1 MQKDYNKSPLLIFLS
16 YISGHKKLF
25 AIDMVCA
32 VVMSVID
39 LVFPYISR
47 LTMQNMLP
55 KKMFTVFFAV
65 MAIMIVAYLLK
76 AVLYYVMTV
85 LGHQMGVLVEA
96 DMRRDIFSHMQ
107 ELSFDFYDKN
117 RTGVLMSRITTDLFD
132 VTELSHHGPEF
143 LLICFITMVG
153 SMVLMFAMEWRLA
166 LVLLLTLPACL
177 IFTFVQRVKMR
188 NANIEV
194 KKKTADINA
203 AIESS
208 ISGVRTAKAFANEHM
223 ELDKFEEANEKFR
236 SSKITYYKTMGIYMS
251 GMEFTAGV
259 APVIVIA
266 AGGLLIMNGR
276 MDYIDLITFTLYVNT
291 FVSPLRKLTMLAEL
305 YMQGLAGFTR
315 FVDIM
320 RTEPQIKDAENAREL
335 ENVVGRIDIEDVS
348 FSYSNGIPVL
358 ENINLTITEGQSVA
372 VVGPSGG
379 GKTTLCQLLPRFYD
393 VCSGSIKVDGNDIRD
408 LTQSSL
414 RKNIGIIQQDVFMF
428 AGTIKD
434 NIRYGRPDA
443 SDEEIIEAAK
453 KAEIHNE
460 IMALPQGY
468 ESQVGER
475 GVKLS
480 GGQKQRLSIAR
491 VFLKNP
497 KILILDEATSALDT
511 VTEQHIQAA
520 LEQLSQGRTTVIIAH
535 RLSTVKDVDNI
546 VVIDD
551 DRIVEQGRHK
561 ELMEKNGVYASLCR
575 AQSLE

>member
-1 MQKDYNKSPLLIFLS
+1 MQKDYTKNPLLIFLS
-16 YISGHKKLF
+16 YIAGHRKLF
-25 AIDMVCA
+25 IIDMICA
-32 VVMSVID
+32 VLVSVID

-47 LTMQNMLP
+47 VSMQNLLP
-55 KKMFTVFFAV
+55 KKLFGVFFAV
-65 MAIMIVAYLLK
+65 MAVMVLAYLLK
-76 AVLYYVMTV
+76 AVLYYIITV

-107 ELSFDFYDKN
+107 HLSFDFYDKN

-132 VTELSHHGPEF
+132 VTELAHHGPEF
-143 LLICFITMVG
+143 VLICFITMVG
-153 SMVLMFAMEWRLA
+153 SMILMFAMEWRLA

-177 IFTFVQRVKMR
+177 IFTFAQRVNMKH
-188 NANIEV
+188 ANIEV

-208 ISGVRTAKAFANEHM
+208 ISGVRTAKAFANEEQ
-223 ELDKFEEANEKFR
+223 ELNKFDDANEKFR
-236 SSKITYYKTMGIYMS
+236 SSKIAYYKTMGTYMS
-251 GMEFTAGV
+251 GMEFTSGI
-259 APVIVIA
+259 APVLVIA

-276 MDYIDLITFTLYVNT
+276 MDYIDLITFTLYVNA
-291 FVSPLRKLTMLAEL
+291 FVSPLRRLTMLAEL

-315 FVDIM
+315 FVEIM
-320 RTEPQIKDAENAREL
+320 RTEPQIKDSDNAREL
-335 ENVVGRIDIEDVS
+335 ENVVGKIDIENVS
-348 FSYSNGIPVL
+348 FHYSNEIPVL
-358 ENINLTITEGQSVA
+358 ENINLTIHEGQSVA

-393 VCSGSIKVDGNDIRD
+393 VCSGSIKVDGNDIRE

-414 RKNIGIIQQDVFMF
+414 RRNIGIIQQDVFMF
-428 AGTIKD
+428 AGTIRD

-468 ESQVGER
+468 DSQVGER

-511 VTEQHIQAA
+511 VTEQHIQEA
-520 LEQLSQGRTTVIIAH
+520 LEQLSQGRTTIIIAH
-535 RLSTVKDVDNI
+535 RLSTVKDADNI

-561 ELMEKNGVYASLCR
+561 DLMEKNGVYASLCR

>member
-1 MQKDYNKSPLLIFLS
+1 
-16 YISGHKKLF
+16 
-25 AIDMVCA
+25 
-32 VVMSVID
+32 
-39 LVFPYISR
+39 
-47 LTMQNMLP
+47 
-55 KKMFTVFFAV
+55 
-65 MAIMIVAYLLK
+65 
-76 AVLYYVMTV
+76 
-85 LGHQMGVLVEA
+85 
-96 DMRRDIFSHMQ
+96 
-107 ELSFDFYDKN
+107 
-117 RTGVLMSRITTDLFD
+117 
-132 VTELSHHGPEF
+132 
-143 LLICFITMVG
+143 
-153 SMVLMFAMEWRLA
+153 
-166 LVLLLTLPACL
+166 
-177 IFTFVQRVKMR
+177 
-188 NANIEV
+188 
-194 KKKTADINA
+194 
-203 AIESS
+203 
-208 ISGVRTAKAFANEHM
+208 
-223 ELDKFEEANEKFR
+223 
-236 SSKITYYKTMGIYMS
+236 
-251 GMEFTAGV
+251 
-259 APVIVIA
+259 
-266 AGGLLIMNGR
+266 MNGR

-335 ENVVGRIDIEDVS
+335 ENVLGRIDIEDVS

-414 RKNIGIIQQDVFMF
+414 RRNIGIIQQDVFMF

-551 DRIVEQGRHK
+551 DHIVEQGRHK

>member
-1 MQKDYNKSPLLIFLS
+1 MQKDFSKSPLRIFLS
-16 YISGHKKLF
+16 YIAGHKKLF
-25 AIDMVCA
+25 IIDMICA
-32 VVMSVID
+32 VVASVID
-39 LVFPYISR
+39 LVFPLISR
-47 LTMQNMLP
+47 VSMQNLLP
-55 KKMFTVFFAV
+55 KNMFAVFFAV
-65 MAIMIVAYLLK
+65 MAVMVLAYFLK
-76 AVLYYVMTV
+76 AVLYYVITV

-132 VTELSHHGPEF
+132 VTELAHHGPEF
-143 LLICFITMVG
+143 VLICAITMIG
-153 SMVLMFAMEWRLA
+153 SMIFMFAMEWRLA
-166 LVLLLTLPACL
+166 LVLLLTLPVCL
-177 IFTFVQRVKMR
+177 VYTFAQRVNMKH
-188 NANIEV
+188 ANIEV

-208 ISGVRTAKAFANEHM
+208 ISGVRTAKAFANEDQ
-223 ELDKFEEANEKFR
+223 ELIKFEEANNKFR
-236 SSKITYYKTMGIYMS
+236 NSKIAYYKTMGTYMS
-251 GMEFTAGV
+251 GMEFTSGV
-259 APVIVIA
+259 APVLVIA
-266 AGGLLIMNGR
+266 AGGLLIMKGR
-276 MDYIDLITFTLYVNT
+276 MDYIDLVTFTLYVT
-291 FVSPLRKLTMLAEL
+291 AFVNPLRRLTMLAEL

-315 FVDIM
+315 FVEIM
-320 RTEPQIKDAENAREL
+320 RTEPQIKDAENAKEL
-335 ENVVGRIDIEDVS
+335 ENVEGRIDIENVS
-348 FSYSNGIPVL
+348 FHYSNEIPVL
-358 ENINLTITEGQSVA
+358 ENINLTIHEGQSVA

-393 VCSGSIKVDGNDIRD
+393 VCSGSIKVDGTDIRE

-414 RKNIGIIQQDVFMF
+414 RRNIGIIQQDVFMF

-453 KAEIHNE
+453 KAEIHDE

-468 ESQVGER
+468 DSQVGER

-497 KILILDEATSALDT
+497 KILILDEAASALDT

-520 LEQLSQGRTTVIIAH
+520 LEQLSQGRTTIIIAH

-551 DRIVEQGRHK
+551 DRIVEQGCHK
-561 ELMEKNGVYASLCR
+561 ELVEKNGVYAALCR

>member
-1 MQKDYNKSPLLIFLS
+1 MQKDFSKSPLRIFLS
-16 YISGHKKLF
+16 YIAGHKKLF
-25 AIDMVCA
+25 IIDMICA
-32 VVMSVID
+32 VVASVID
-39 LVFPYISR
+39 LVFPLISR
-47 LTMQNMLP
+47 VSMQNLLP
-55 KKMFTVFFAV
+55 KNMFAVFFAV
-65 MAIMIVAYLLK
+65 MAVMVLAYFLK
-76 AVLYYVMTV
+76 AVLYYVITL

-132 VTELSHHGPEF
+132 VTELAHHGPEF
-143 LLICFITMVG
+143 VLICAITMIG
-153 SMVLMFAMEWRLA
+153 SMIFMFAMEWRLA
-166 LVLLLTLPACL
+166 LVLLLTLPVCL
-177 IFTFVQRVKMR
+177 IYTFAQRVNMKH
-188 NANIEV
+188 ANIEV

-208 ISGVRTAKAFANEHM
+208 ISGVRTAKAFANEDQ
-223 ELDKFEEANEKFR
+223 ELIKFEEANNKFR
-236 SSKITYYKTMGIYMS
+236 NSKIAYYKTMGTYMS
-251 GMEFTAGV
+251 GMEFTSGV
-259 APVIVIA
+259 APVLVIA
-266 AGGLLIMNGR
+266 AGGLLIMKGR
-276 MDYIDLITFTLYVNT
+276 MDYIDLVTFTLYVT
-291 FVSPLRKLTMLAEL
+291 AFVNPLRRLTMLAEL

-315 FVDIM
+315 FVEIM
-320 RTEPQIKDAENAREL
+320 RTEPQIKDAENAKEL
-335 ENVVGRIDIEDVS
+335 ENVEGRIDIENVS
-348 FSYSNGIPVL
+348 FHYSNEIPVL
-358 ENINLTITEGQSVA
+358 ENINLTIHEGQSVA

-393 VCSGSIKVDGNDIRD
+393 VCSGSIKVDGTDIRE

-414 RKNIGIIQQDVFMF
+414 RRNIGIIQQDVFMF

-453 KAEIHNE
+453 KAEIHDE

-468 ESQVGER
+468 DSQVGER

-520 LEQLSQGRTTVIIAH
+520 LEQLSQGRTTIIIAH

-546 VVIDD
+546 VVVDD
-551 DRIVEQGRHK
+551 DRIVEQGCHK
-561 ELMEKNGVYASLCR
+561 ELMEKNGVYAALCR

>member
-1 MQKDYNKSPLLIFLS
+1 MQKDFSKSPLRIFLS
-16 YISGHKKLF
+16 YIAGHKKLF
-25 AIDMVCA
+25 IIDMICA
-32 VVMSVID
+32 VVASVID
-39 LVFPYISR
+39 LVFPLISR
-47 LTMQNMLP
+47 VSMQNLLP
-55 KKMFTVFFAV
+55 KNMFAVFFAV
-65 MAIMIVAYLLK
+65 MAVMVLAYFLK
-76 AVLYYVMTV
+76 AVLYYIITV

-132 VTELSHHGPEF
+132 VTELAHHGPEF
-143 LLICFITMVG
+143 VLICAITMIG
-153 SMVLMFAMEWRLA
+153 SMIFMFAMEWRLA
-166 LVLLLTLPACL
+166 LVLLLTLPVCL
-177 IFTFVQRVKMR
+177 VYTFAQRVNMKH
-188 NANIEV
+188 ANIEV

-208 ISGVRTAKAFANEHM
+208 ISGVRTAKAFANEDQ
-223 ELDKFEEANEKFR
+223 ELIKFEEANNKFR
-236 SSKITYYKTMGIYMS
+236 NSKIAYYKTMGTYMS
-251 GMEFTAGV
+251 GMEFTSGV
-259 APVIVIA
+259 APVLVIA
-266 AGGLLIMNGR
+266 AGGLLIMKGR
-276 MDYIDLITFTLYVNT
+276 MDYIDLVTFTLYVT
-291 FVSPLRKLTMLAEL
+291 AFVNPLRRLTMLAEL

-315 FVDIM
+315 FVEIM
-320 RTEPQIKDAENAREL
+320 RTEPQIKDAENAKEL
-335 ENVVGRIDIEDVS
+335 ENVEGRIDIENVS
-348 FSYSNGIPVL
+348 FHYSNEIPVL
-358 ENINLTITEGQSVA
+358 ENINLTIHEGQSVA

-393 VCSGSIKVDGNDIRD
+393 VCSGSIKVDGTDIRE

-414 RKNIGIIQQDVFMF
+414 RRNIGIIQQDVFMF

-453 KAEIHNE
+453 KAEIHDE

-468 ESQVGER
+468 DSQVGER

-520 LEQLSQGRTTVIIAH
+520 LEQLSQGRTTIIIAH

-551 DRIVEQGRHK
+551 DRIVEQGCHK
-561 ELMEKNGVYASLCR
+561 ELVEKNGVYAALCR